1 MPCFRCHTRQT
12 DPTRGA
18 SPWRRAVVAGEQ
30 VLFCPQCQQTV
41 GWSQTLDRC
50 GNCGSTHLAKALGLI
65 SCQDCGREI
74 QPALSGPDLP
84 AGSALPIRTSTSTPA
99 SASASGEAPAQP
111 VPAPPELSAEVE
123 AALARML
130 GHSLR

>member
-50 GNCGSTHLAKALGLI
+50 GSCGSTHLAKALGLI
-65 SCQDCGREI
+65 SCQDCGRETS
-74 QPALSGPDLP
+74 PAP
-84 AGSALPIRTSTSTPA
+84 AGSDLPVRVPA
-99 SASASGEAPAQP
+99 PLPGSASASP

-130 GHSLR
+130 GNSLR